1 MNKIKR
7 NRLKNK
13 EKIKK
18 LQQEVRQLRANP
30 VTDTVFVEDK
40 SATDLAK
47 RLKLEIEGLHRFISR
62 ADLSVDVLT
71 RSFNCE
77 GPILIPQLS
86 NGALTSQALET
97 LRFRKYEQQ
106 GYRAEPLYMI
116 GITPSDDPSQE
127 RQISFHL
134 SRDLIRDFPVDR
146 IIHKYLAKL
155 LEARK
160 YDLLK

>member
-30 VTDTVFVEDK
+30 VTETVFVEDK
-40 SATDLAK
+40 SASDLAK

-62 ADLSVDVLT
+62 ADISVDVLT

-77 GPILIPQLS
+77 GPVLIPQLS
-86 NGALTSQALET
+86 NGALTAQALDT
-97 LRFRKYEQQ
+97 LRFRKYEFQ
-106 GYRAEPLYMI
+106 GNRPEPLYMI
-116 GITPSDDPSQE
+116 GITPSDNSMNELQV
-127 RQISFHL
+127 SFHL
-134 SRDLIRDFPVDR
+134 SRDLIRDFPVDV
-146 IIHKYLAKL
+146 IIRKHLASL

-160 YDLLK
+160 HELLK